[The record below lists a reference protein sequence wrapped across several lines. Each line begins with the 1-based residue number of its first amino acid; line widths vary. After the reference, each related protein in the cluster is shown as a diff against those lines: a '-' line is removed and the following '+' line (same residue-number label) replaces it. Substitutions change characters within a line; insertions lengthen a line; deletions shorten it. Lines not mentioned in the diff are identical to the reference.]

1 MYSQFMMHGQKNIK
15 WRVRFALAPS
25 YDAGVVSS
33 FKKTLKTKYKVNF
46 IVNQVLSG
54 AALREVI

>member
-1 MYSQFMMHGQKNIK
+1 
-15 WRVRFALAPS
+15 VRFALAPS